1 MTTETPGRFP
11 WGLTIVCALAFA
23 LLCSLGI
30 WQVQRMQWK
39 GDLIAHAEA
48 AATHPPVPVMQV
60 YRPDQEFRSVM
71 IDCPGL
77 ATAPFVE
84 MRTVENGQVGVRL
97 ISACALPSKPFV
109 TLVDRGFVSE
119 TVSARPP
126 VTPSTEPVR
135 IIGQLRMPPEPSSF
149 APPPEGNVFYARDHL
164 AMGRA
169 LGVKKW
175 LASPMI
181 YATTSSNPEWL
192 ALRPSAPP
200 AAFSNNHLGYALT
213 WFGLALAV
221 LGFYI
226 VLLRRTLLKQPRSA
240 SGATGKEEDS

>member
-1 MTTETPGRFP
+1 MTTEASRNRFP
-11 WGLTIVCALAFA
+11 WGLTIVCALAVS
-23 LLCSLGI
+23 LLASLGV

-39 GDLIAHAEA
+39 NGLIAEAEA
-48 AATHPPVPVMQV
+48 AATHPPAPVMEV
-60 YRPDQEFRSVM
+60 YRPGNEFRRVV

-84 MRTVENGQVGVRL
+84 MHTIENGEVGVRL
-97 ISACALPSKPFV
+97 ISACALPRKPFV
-109 TLVDRGFVSE
+109 TLVDRGFVPE
-119 TVSARPP
+119 TISARPP
-126 VTPSTEPVR
+126 VRPSTVPVR
-135 IIGQLRMPPEPSSF
+135 IVGQLRMPPKPSSF
-149 APPPEGNVFYARDHL
+149 APPPEGDVFYARDHL

-169 LGVKKW
+169 LGVRQW

-181 YATTSSNPEWL
+181 FATTSSNPEWL

-226 VLLRRTLLKQPRSA
+226 ALLRRKPKS
-240 SGATGKEEDS
+240 